1 MQVMSKDPTETL
13 VYELGLGLYSHF
25 ELVGP
30 LVLSYHSDRR
40 NSNLRSSLRS
50 LLQTIC
56 IFFDII

>member
-1 MQVMSKDPTETL
+1 MSKDPTETL

-40 NSNLRSSLRS
+40 NSNLLFFTPLSSTENM
-50 LLQTIC
+50 Q
-56 IFFDII
+56 FFLDII